1 VSYDAE
7 HAEMIK
13 QAVAGLNKACLD
25 AARTGLEVEL
35 EVAKR
40 PSFGLGNVSLVNYRV
55 SRTVKRG

>member
-1 VSYDAE
+1 VSYDTE

-13 QAVAGLNKACLD
+13 QAVVDLNKACLD

-35 EVAKR
+35 EVTNR
-40 PSFGLGNVSLVNYRV
+40 PSFGLGNISLVNYRV